1 VFATLVGGLPRPPLL
16 ESATTAE
23 LVAAVVAAQEDAGL
37 EPLVDGGLWGSTD
50 VSTVV
55 ERWRATSELTDRV
68 VKAVVDGPYSAGTDP
83 ATTNAVLR
91 ELEEAGCRLVEVHE
105 PSVIAIGADP
115 DARQAF
121 VAAQQR
127 ILERVS
133 MHASLAIVG
142 GNADAAGVDTLLAAP
157 YASLTL
163 DLVRGPDNWR
173 LATAASRTT
182 GIVCGAL
189 TADPSG
195 DESVEILLYALNYAA
210 STGGR
215 GPDRVGLATAGSL
228 AALPWEVAERRMR
241 RLAEAVRV
249 AGARPDE
256 RAAALDPRA
265 VNARS
270 AALGTSELPRG
281 ASKARREDATAG
293 LE

>member
-1 VFATLVGGLPRPPLL
+1 MFATLVGGLPRPPLP
-16 ESATTAE
+16 ESATTAA
-23 LVAAVVAAQEDAGL
+23 LVAAAVAAQEDAGL

-55 ERWRATSELTDRV
+55 DRWHATSELTDRV
-68 VKAVVDGPYSAGTDP
+68 VKAVIDGPYSASADP
-83 ATTNAVLR
+83 ARTNAVLR
-91 ELEEAGCRLVEVHE
+91 DLEEAGCRLVEVHE
-105 PSVIAIGADP
+105 PRAIDIGTDP

-121 VAAQQR
+121 AEAQQR
-127 ILERVS
+127 LLDGVT
-133 MHASLAIVG
+133 MHASLAIIG

-157 YASLTL
+157 YASLML

-173 LATAASRTT
+173 LATAAPQAT

-189 TADPSG
+189 TADPAG

-241 RLAEAVRV
+241 RLGEAVRV

-265 VNARS
+265 VSIRS
-270 AALGTSELPRG
+270 AALGRFENPQG
-281 ASKARREDATAG
+281 ASASPRDDTTAV
-293 LE
+293 EE